1 MRAVR
6 KFLKDCRG
14 AVTVMVTLLLIPAL
28 LISGTCV
35 DVARS
40 YAARSALQDGNR
52 MGANAWLTQYD
63 ALLQD
68 IYGLFGVYANDDE
81 LSGDGML
88 RDYIKASVL
97 GPEDK
102 GGLGFFE
109 LFYDS
114 ELTEAS
120 LAVTKN
126 LGDVEVLR
134 NQIEDY
140 AKFRAPVA
148 IATELLGRLDSFEK
162 LMQKVI

>member
-88 RDYIKASVL
+88 R
-97 GPEDK
+97 E
-102 GGLGFFE
+102 
-109 LFYDS
+109 
-114 ELTEAS
+114 
-120 LAVTKN
+120 
-126 LGDVEVLR
+126 
-134 NQIEDY
+134 
-140 AKFRAPVA
+140 
-148 IATELLGRLDSFEK
+148 
-162 LMQKVI
+162 

>member
-88 RDYIKASVL
+88 RDYIKAS
-97 GPEDK
+97 GRRTRAD
-102 GGLGFFE
+102 
-109 LFYDS
+109 
-114 ELTEAS
+114 
-120 LAVTKN
+120 LAF
-126 LGDVEVLR
+126 LSCSMIQSSR
-134 NQIEDY
+134 
-140 AKFRAPVA
+140 RPVW
-148 IATELLGRLDSFEK
+148 R
-162 LMQKVI
+162 